1 MMANMKFTLTTPIYY
16 INDKPHIGHAYT
28 TIVADIVARYHR
40 LKGEEVFFLTGT
52 DENSQKNID
61 AAETLGK
68 GDCIQEYLDEQSAVW
83 RWTWENLGITN
94 DDFIRTTESRHIAG
108 VEKFFNAVYEKGDIY
123 KGTYRGSY
131 CAGCEAFVN
140 ESDLVDGLCPL
151 HKKKPDVIEEENY
164 FFSASK
170 YRDALLEHIEKHP
183 EFVQPQSRR
192 NEIIQYIQNHFGDI
206 SISRQSL
213 KWGIPLPID
222 KTHVVYV
229 WFDALINYL
238 TGVGYGTDDE
248 MFKKYW
254 PAELHLVGK
263 DIIKFHC
270 ALWPAMLMSAGLPL
284 PKQVFAHGFFT
295 IDGDKISKSLGN
307 TIDPI
312 KIVNQYGRDP
322 LRYFLVRE
330 IPFGSDG
337 DFSFSRLKERYTSDL
352 AKGLGNFVSRV
363 IALAAKERGEKTA
376 EHNPDED
383 EVKKLTSITWDT
395 WGRALEQYEFGE
407 ALDAIWRLMSW
418 GDAYIEKTKP
428 WALVK
433 EDRVR
438 YAQVINLLLELVRH
452 TSLLIQPFLPE
463 TTIKITEQLVVAP
476 HVKTLSFEKKKE
488 WCNDAVVSVKRGT
501 VLFPLLEL

>member
-1 MMANMKFTLTTPIYY
+1 MKFTLTTPIYY

-28 TIVADIVARYHR
+28 TIVADIIARYHR
-40 LKGEEVFFLTGT
+40 LKGEDVFFLTGT
-52 DENSQKNID
+52 DENSQKNIE
-61 AAETLGK
+61 AAEKLGK
-68 GDCIQEYLDEQSAVW
+68 GDRIQEYLDEQSAVW
-83 RWTWENLGITN
+83 RSTWEKLGITN
-94 DDFIRTTESRHIAG
+94 TDFIRTTESRHIAG
-108 VEKFFNAVYEKGDIY
+108 VEKFFNAVYERGDIY
-123 KGTYRGSY
+123 KGTYRGYY

-151 HKKKPDVIEEENY
+151 HKKKPDTIEEENY

-192 NEIIQYIQNHFGDI
+192 NEIINYIQNHFTDI

-238 TGVGYGTDDE
+238 TGIGYGTNDE
-248 MFKKYW
+248 MFEKYW

-307 TIDPI
+307 SIDPVEI
-312 KIVNQYGRDP
+312 ANQYGRDP

-337 DFSFSRLKERYTSDL
+337 DFSFTRLKERYTSDL

-363 IALAAKERGEKTA
+363 VALAAKDRGEQID

-383 EVKKLTSITWDT
+383 EVKKIASATWDT
-395 WGRALEQYEFGE
+395 WETSLQNYEFGN
-407 ALDAIWRLMSW
+407 ALDAIWHLISW
-418 GDAYIEKTKP
+418 GDTYIEKTKP
-428 WALVK
+428 WALAK
-433 EDRVR
+433 ENRAR
-438 YAQVINLLLELVRH
+438 YRHVIDLLLELVRH

-463 TTIKITEQLVVAP
+463 TTTKITEQLVVIPYVEA
-476 HVKTLSFEKKKE
+476 LSSKKKKE
-488 WCNDAVVSVKRGT
+488 WHNDAVVSVKRGT
-501 VLFPLLEL
+501 ALFPPLDV